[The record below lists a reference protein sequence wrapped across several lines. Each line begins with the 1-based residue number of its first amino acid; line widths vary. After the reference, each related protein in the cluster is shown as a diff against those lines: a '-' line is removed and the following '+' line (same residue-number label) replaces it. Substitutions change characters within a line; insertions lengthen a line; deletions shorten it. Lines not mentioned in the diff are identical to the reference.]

1 LLPFGKYP
9 NEKGW
14 NMSLAIHLK
23 NISKEYPGIKALDG
37 IDLKVKS
44 GTIHGF
50 LGPNGAGKSTAMN
63 IIAGL
68 VPPSSGEVFIEEQLC
83 SRDDSIAKT
92 RIGLLPE
99 HPPLYLNMRVEDY
112 LLFCQEINGARNKED
127 REMVIKRCGLDSVRG
142 RLIGNLSKGF
152 RQRVGIAQALVF
164 GAKIIILDEPTVGLD
179 PNAIA
184 EVRELIIELKDDHTI
199 LLSTHQ
205 LHEVARI
212 CDEVTIINGGKIIK
226 TGSLLEVQ
234 NEFSSFRLYE
244 ACLAYLDENI
254 KKSLLEFPYVQGLD
268 VLHQQHG
275 EYTVVIKV
283 DGDEDKR
290 SELTKNLGATGHL
303 LSFLEKKVEL
313 EEVFKKAVK

>member
-1 LLPFGKYP
+1 
-9 NEKGW
+9 
-14 NMSLAIHLK
+14 MSLAIHLK
-23 NISKEYPGIKALDG
+23 NITKEYPGIKALNG
-37 IDLKVKS
+37 IDLKVKR

-68 VPPSSGEVFIEEQLC
+68 TPPSSGEVYIDGEAVLE
-83 SRDDSIAKT
+83 DDSIAKAK
-92 RIGLLPE
+92 IGLLPK

-112 LLFCQEINGARNKED
+112 LNFCQEINGGRDVED
-127 REMVIKRCGLDSVRG
+127 CQRVIARCGLASVKG

-152 RQRVGIAQALVF
+152 RQRVGIAQSLVF

-184 EVRELIIELKDDHTI
+184 EVRELILELKADHTI

-212 CDEVTIINGGKIIK
+212 CDEITIINDGKIIK

-234 NEFSSFRLYE
+234 NEFSSFKLYE
-244 ACLAYLDENI
+244 VSLSFLDERM
-254 KKSLLEFPYVQGLD
+254 KKALLEFPFVQGLD
-268 VLHQQHG
+268 VVHQN
-275 EYTVVIKV
+275 EELFITVKV
-283 DGDEDKR
+283 SGTRDER
-290 SELTKNLGATGHL
+290 VTLTKHLGATGHL
-303 LSFLEKKVEL
+303 LSFQEKRVEL
-313 EEVFKKAVK
+313 EEVFKKALE

>member
-1 LLPFGKYP
+1 
-9 NEKGW
+9 
-14 NMSLAIHLK
+14 MSLAIHLK
-23 NISKEYPGIKALDG
+23 NITKEYPGIKALNG
-37 IDLKVKS
+37 IDLKVKR

-68 VPPSSGEVFIEEQLC
+68 TPPSSGEVYIDGEAVLE
-83 SRDDSIAKT
+83 DDSIAKAK
-92 RIGLLPE
+92 IGLLPE

-112 LLFCQEINGARNKED
+112 LNFCQEINGGRDVED
-127 REMVIKRCGLDSVRG
+127 CQRVIARCGLASVKG

-152 RQRVGIAQALVF
+152 RQRVGIAQSLVF

-184 EVRELIIELKDDHTI
+184 EVRELILELKADHTI

-212 CDEVTIINGGKIIK
+212 CDEITIINDGKIIK

-234 NEFSSFRLYE
+234 NEFSSFKLYE
-244 ACLAYLDENI
+244 VSLSFLDERM
-254 KKSLLEFPYVQGLD
+254 KKALLEFPFVQGLD
-268 VLHQQHG
+268 VVHQN
-275 EYTVVIKV
+275 EELFITVKV
-283 DGDEDKR
+283 SGTRDER
-290 SELTKNLGATGHL
+290 VTLTKHLGATGHL
-303 LSFLEKKVEL
+303 LSFQEKRVEL
-313 EEVFKKAVK
+313 EEVFKKALE